1 MSGELENKKLI
12 KKIVWASTRSSMEV
26 DNYKHNKSGKKS
38 KSYWSLFSSLVHYF
52 AFILKVFN
60 LYNKGL
66 KNAKNIIINK
76 IELKYKNLPEN
87 FDNYTI
93 LHLSDLHTDSIK
105 ELEDIIINK
114 IKNLNVDVCF
124 ITGDFRKDITG
135 SIKNIIKITKKI
147 TSNINAKDGIYAV
160 LGNHDTYLMT
170 DYEEELKLKFLINES
185 VSINR
190 GKDKI
195 TVTGTDDPYRYY
207 TAQAKEAL
215 EKDIKGFKIALVHT
229 SELHE
234 TAAKNNYN
242 LYLCGHTHGGQICLP
257 GGTPV
262 ITHQFDGKKFFKG
275 LWKHLNMIGYTSS
288 GCGVSGIPL
297 RFYSQG
303 EITIF
308 TLKKI

>member
-114 IKNLNVDVCF
+114 IKNLNV
-124 ITGDFRKDITG
+124 
-135 SIKNIIKITKKI
+135 
-147 TSNINAKDGIYAV
+147 
-160 LGNHDTYLMT
+160 
-170 DYEEELKLKFLINES
+170 
-185 VSINR
+185 SIN
-190 GKDKI
+190 
-195 TVTGTDDPYRYY
+195 
-207 TAQAKEAL
+207 L
-215 EKDIKGFKIALVHT
+215 
-229 SELHE
+229 
-234 TAAKNNYN
+234 
-242 LYLCGHTHGGQICLP
+242 
-257 GGTPV
+257 
-262 ITHQFDGKKFFKG
+262 
-275 LWKHLNMIGYTSS
+275 
-288 GCGVSGIPL
+288 
-297 RFYSQG
+297 
-303 EITIF
+303 
-308 TLKKI
+308 